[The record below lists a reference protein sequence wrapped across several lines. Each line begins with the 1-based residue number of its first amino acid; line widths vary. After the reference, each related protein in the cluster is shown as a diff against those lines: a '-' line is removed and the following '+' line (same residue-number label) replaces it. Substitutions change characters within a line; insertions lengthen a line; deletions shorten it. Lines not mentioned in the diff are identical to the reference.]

1 MELSRTQYRH
11 KFWEQSL
18 KLPPAKLPPAKPGDS
33 LDHYTNSTDTSEI
46 LFKQDKFPHSL
57 FYNLAKLIDN

>member
-1 MELSRTQYRH
+1 MELSRTQYSH

-18 KLPPAKLPPAKPGDS
+18 KLPPAKPGDS